1 MNIIHYILKR
11 KKIYIGTTAIVF
23 ILGFILILWG
33 IDVNQNQIKNTILV
47 SIGTSLIAGGIT
59 AVLELFKNVNKDKIY
74 QNLDRV
80 ILQAGIEN
88 VYKKRD
94 LDEYDEF
101 IISAKESIDVMGY
114 SLRGF
119 FQSYKDILLDK
130 AKKNSNFKVRIL
142 LVNPDSEF
150 SKWREKNEDGKEF
163 GTYKKSLKV
172 IQTGF
177 ETSPN
182 IDIKLID
189 APLSYMIYRIDN
201 VMYVG
206 PYFYGK
212 SSKST
217 NTIKLDKEGWLF
229 KEYQLEF
236 DHMWEAGEIVS
247 AC

>member
-130 AKKNSNFKVRIL
+130 AKKNSDFKVRIL

>member
-1 MNIIHYILKR
+1 MNIINYILK
-11 KKIYIGTTAIVF
+11 KKKVYVGTTAIVF
-23 ILGFILILWG
+23 IFGFVLVLWG
-33 IDVNQNQIKNTILV
+33 IDVDQNQIKNTILV
-47 SIGTSLIAGGIT
+47 SVGTSLIAGGIT
-59 AVLELFKNVNKDKIY
+59 AVLDLFKNINKDKIY

-80 ILQAGIEN
+80 ILQAGIED

-94 LDEYDEF
+94 LDEYDEL
-101 IISAKESIDVMGY
+101 INSSKESIDVMGY

-119 FQSYKDILLDK
+119 FQSYKDILVDK

-150 SKWREKNEDGKEF
+150 SKWREENEDGKEF
-163 GTYKKSLKV
+163 GTYKKSLNV

-177 ETSPN
+177 EASPN
-182 IDIKLID
+182 IEIRLID

-229 KEYQLEF
+229 QEYKLEF
-236 DHMWEAGEIVS
+236 EHMWEAGEVGYN
-247 AC
+247 